1 MGNQIPVPPQGGTV
15 AKKRK
20 KWPWI
25 VGLAVGAIA
34 IIAVAQPSTKDGSP
48 APTSA
53 VANPPQPVADAP
65 TEQAGPGTTING
77 DGTFLVG
84 VDFVPGTYK
93 SASPKSGMC
102 SWARLNKMSSITDMG
117 AIILNGNNT
126 GQGFVTIEPSDV
138 AFATQLCETWEK
150 VG

>member
-1 MGNQIPVPPQGGTV
+1 MPPQEGTV

-25 VGLAVGAIA
+25 VGFAVAALA
-34 IIAVAQPSTKDGSP
+34 IIAVAQPSTKNNSP
-48 APTSA
+48 APTNKVPTPAASD
-53 VANPPQPVADAP
+53 PPVADAP
-65 TEQAGPGTTING
+65 TEQASPGTTIGG

-102 SWARLNKMSSITDMG
+102 SWARLNKMSSITDIG
-117 AIILNGNNT
+117 AVILNGNNT

-138 AFATQLCETWEK
+138 AFASQLCETWEK